1 MLLLVIHMKIVILL
15 GAPGCGK
22 GTMAARLSAQDPVFR
37 HLSSGDMLREAVSKE
52 TRAGQLAKGAMKRG
66 ELVSDELI
74 AEMIKDTI
82 MGIEGECTLLLDGFP
97 RTIEQSV
104 ILDQMIE
111 SCGAE
116 LQAVVWLD
124 VVEEDLI
131 DRIVGRRSCPDCGAG
146 YHVKT
151 IRPKTDGI
159 CDVCG
164 GVLVARKDDN
174 VETIR
179 HRLSVYKESTMPLI
193 DLYRER
199 GLLRRVMSAGAI
211 SETVELVKNALG

>member
-1 MLLLVIHMKIVILL
+1 MKIVILL

-37 HLSSGDMLREAVSKE
+37 HLSSGDMLREAVSNQ
-52 TRAGQLAKGAMKRG
+52 TRAGRLAEDAMKRG

-82 MGIEGECTLLLDGFP
+82 MGVEGECTLLLDGFP
-97 RTIEQSV
+97 RTVAQSV

-116 LQAVVWLD
+116 LWAVVWLD
-124 VVEEDLI
+124 VAEEDLV
-131 DRIVGRRSCPDCGAG
+131 DRIVGRRVCQSCGAG
-146 YHVKT
+146 YHVDT
-151 IRPKTDGI
+151 IRPKKDGI

-164 GVLVARKDDN
+164 DALVARKDDD
-174 VETIR
+174 VETIK
-179 HRLSVYKESTMPLI
+179 HRLSVYKASTMPLI
-193 DLYRER
+193 DLYKER
-199 GLLRRVMSAGAI
+199 GVLRRVVGAGAI